1 MEENK
6 RQLCIY
12 EQATAINKPWL
23 WWDFVGGYGTRCT
36 FANGKFNDV
45 SCAQTE
51 VEALGLNNSRVL
63 ECMEYSFVDKEHPL
77 LQVRTSNH
85 LSMNFAFLSSN
96 PQLTVAYL
104 LVEG

>member
-12 EQATAINKPWL
+12 QQAIDMKKPWL
-23 WWDFVGGYGTRCT
+23 WWDFVGGYSTRCT

-51 VEALGLNNSRVL
+51 VEALGMNNSRVL
-63 ECMEYSFVDKEHPL
+63 ECMEYSFVDAEHPL
-77 LQVRTSNH
+77 LQVRSPCFRSNICSPAVH
-85 LSMNFAFLSSN
+85 LISCACI
-96 PQLTVAYL
+96 
-104 LVEG
+104 